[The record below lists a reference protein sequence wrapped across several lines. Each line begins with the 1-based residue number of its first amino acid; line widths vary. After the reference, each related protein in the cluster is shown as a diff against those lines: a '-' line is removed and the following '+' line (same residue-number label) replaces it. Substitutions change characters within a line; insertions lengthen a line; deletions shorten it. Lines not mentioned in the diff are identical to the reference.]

1 MAAEIKT
8 DVVVTQITTNVASTS
23 ISTPATVP
31 GTDGITTSVSDPSI
45 VTSTTGVTEVTTSVT
60 EQAILVTEAGG
71 ITVTV
76 PGVISSAPTT
86 GGFIRRLDEFLADD
100 TNYSFSALKASLDS
114 IFAGDQYSKVSEFI
128 REYPET
134 VSTTQLV
141 NILLETKYNDS
152 ALGVEYF
159 AKLVDKTV
167 AELEFVTDVLE
178 FNISINKSET
188 LSSAEDYRNQVLKAA
203 ADYVNTIVD
212 APTYTYL
219 KSLVEILNITDDYY
233 GLANIDDDQYANFNK
248 TVNTWLETTTAKP
261 VFDISA
267 VLIDVAAY
275 SEVLPKAL
283 LKQLAPD
290 NFTATTTSVLKTPIK
305 APVDTLALPAT
316 EEYKF
321 TIKPYWLSPVM
332 VNTTAI
338 TELAKIFASNASIAD
353 SIPVF
358 VDNKGLVDLLGP
370 YDDKA
375 ANLARPLFDLVNI
388 LAIPNFTT
396 ARTVSDLFTAMD
408 FTVFKSINSVTHDI
422 TNTVETLA
430 IATNKLLVDL
440 FISTDIASNSTTKA
454 LDSDQISITD
464 IYSRLVI
471 FNREIADLVNSTDDY
486 YGLANVDDDQFAQ
499 FNKTLASS
507 LDAQEL
513 FSRAWQA
520 LRSASEFNTVTDITD
535 LIAGKNSV
543 DSINLTDATPI
554 KEFYKLNLEQQTLI
568 ESLTRSWFPIRAYTD
583 TATATDTDDKK
594 VDFGKVFAE
603 EPITVQDLYS
613 HIVTFRRQV
622 DELVNS
628 TDDYYGLANV
638 DDDQFAQFN
647 KTIQIVA
654 SVAESF
660 NRLWNLY
667 RSVSDLVTNITDV
680 KSTTTGKNS
689 LDSLTTSDSYSS
701 TRTFNRQ
708 FLELTAIADPLAKSI
723 RPGTILDVVQFT
735 DSKAATLTKPFTDLT
750 AITEFSKFTVSKAFA
765 DSITNTDLAVTSYVQ
780 AGAGKQ
786 LADLLTISSSVTI
799 NKQNYFASD
808 YVTAGYAG
816 TNTSST

>member
-31 GTDGITTSVSDPSI
+31 GTDGITTSVSDPSVI
-45 VTSTTGVTEVTTSVT
+45 TSTTGVTEVTTSVT

-100 TNYSFSALKASLDS
+100 TNYSFSALKVSLDE
-114 IFAGDQYSKVSEFI
+114 IFAADQYSKVSQFI

-141 NILLETKYNDS
+141 NILLGTTYIDS
-152 ALGVEYF
+152 ATSIEYF
-159 AKLVDKTV
+159 AKLVGKTV
-167 AELEFVTDVLE
+167 AELQIVADLSE
-178 FNISINKSET
+178 FNIGINKSET
-188 LSSAEDYRNQVLKAA
+188 VSTAEDYRNQVLKAA
-203 ADYVNTIVD
+203 ADYVNIVAD

-219 KSLVEILNITDDYY
+219 KSLVEILNTTDDYY

-248 TVNTWLETTTAKP
+248 TVNDWLETTTAKP

-290 NFTATTTSVLKTPIK
+290 NFTAATTSVLKTPIK

-321 TIKPYWLSPVM
+321 TIKPYWLSPII
-332 VNTTAI
+332 VNVNII
-338 TELAKIFASNASIAD
+338 TQLAKVFASDTNIID
-353 SIPVF
+353 LIPVF
-358 VDNKGLVDLLGP
+358 TDNKGIVEVLGL

-375 ANLARPLFDLVNI
+375 VNLSRPIFDLFNI
-388 LAIPNFTT
+388 DALPSFTT
-396 ARTVSDLFTAMD
+396 VRTASDLFDIRD
-408 FTVFKSINSVTHDI
+408 FTVFKSVNSVTHDL
-422 TNTVETLA
+422 T
-430 IATNKLLVDL
+430 IATESLAANANKLLADL
-440 FISTDIASNSTTKA
+440 LVTDDTPSKTTSKA
-454 LDSDQISITD
+454 LDTDELFAADVYTRLITF
-464 IYSRLVI
+464 R
-471 FNREIADLVNSTDDY
+471 REVTDLINSTDDY
-486 YGLANVDDDQFAQ
+486 YGLANIDDDQFAQ

-520 LRSASEFNTVTDITD
+520 LRSASESNTVTDISD
-535 LIAGKNSV
+535 LIVEKNSL
-543 DSINLTDATPI
+543 DAINPVESTTI
-554 KEFYKLNLEQQTLI
+554 KEFYKLNLEQQTLV
-568 ESLTRSWFPIRAYTD
+568 ESLIRAWRPIRAYTD
-583 TATATDTDDKK
+583 TATVTDIDDNK
-594 VDFGKVFAE
+594 VDFGKSFVEAPFN
-603 EPITVQDLYS
+603 IQDLYS
-613 HIVTFRRQV
+613 RVITYRRQV
-622 DELVNS
+622 DDLINS

-654 SVAESF
+654 SATESF
-660 NRLWNLY
+660 NRLWNSY
-667 RSVSDLVTNITDV
+667 RSISDLVTNITDV
-680 KSTTTGKNS
+680 RTTSVNKPFT
-689 LDSLTTSDSYSS
+689 DSLTTSDVYSS
-701 TRTFNRQ
+701 TRTFNREY
-708 FLELTAIADPLAKSI
+708 LELVTTTEALAKSI
-723 RPGTILDVVQFT
+723 RPGTVVDITALT
-735 DSKAATLTKPFTDLT
+735 DTKTGSLTKPFTDLT
-750 AITEFSKFTVSKAFA
+750 AFTEFSKFTVSKSFA

-780 AGAGKQ
+780 SGAGKQ
-786 LADLLTISSSVTI
+786 LTDLLTISSSVVI
-799 NKQNYFASD
+799 NKQDYFAGS